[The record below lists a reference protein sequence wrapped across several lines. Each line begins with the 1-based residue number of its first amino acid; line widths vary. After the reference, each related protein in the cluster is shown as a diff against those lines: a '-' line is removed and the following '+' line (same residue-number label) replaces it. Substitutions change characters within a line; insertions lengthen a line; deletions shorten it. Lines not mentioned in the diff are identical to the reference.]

1 MDLWDHEGLRYDS
14 ANWSTQR
21 KNETSNWK
29 EGTNITFRVEEL
41 AEEHKLDNVE
51 LFILTDDQVFEG
63 FFYKWHYNPQKLNG
77 LVLGMRLVEIGT
89 VCILKFIHVARTR
102 MKRAGIDGLSRGYL
116 LEGIMTGQN
125 PLDLIPMNESADDR
139 SGGRVVSWIDSWWK
153 DRT

>member
-1 MDLWDHEGLRYDS
+1 MFELCFNKGDS
-14 ANWSTQR
+14 KSR
-21 KNETSNWK
+21 
-29 EGTNITFRVEEL
+29 
-41 AEEHKLDNVE
+41 
-51 LFILTDDQVFEG
+51 
-63 FFYKWHYNPQKLNG
+63 KLNG